1 MGLRR
6 RLSFAP
12 SELGHLGSFTQGL
25 RPGLHSGTASRLAKV
40 AICHCLENSC
50 FSTTQLWPIHLQQ
63 PRLLTLPEAVRTT
76 SHEVLVEAAS
86 DPALTED
93 LALVLLKH
101 SDLPSQVLDRLS
113 RNSGVMKSRKVK
125 LALVEHP
132 RTPRHISVPMVRH
145 LFTFDLMQVALT
157 PVVPADIKMTAEES
171 LINRLERLSQGER
184 LSLAHRASGR
194 VAAVL
199 LLDPESRVIHAA
211 LENSRLTESAVI
223 KALMRRDAPEAF
235 VRAVCHHS
243 RWSPR
248 REIRIALLRNG
259 KTPLSR
265 ALEFSRSLPPAVV
278 REILHGSHLPAAT
291 KKGLLKDVAERSGS
305 SEKPGF

>member
-1 MGLRR
+1 MSLDDATM
-6 RLSFAP
+6 SHATPEAFD
-12 SELGHLGSFTQGL
+12 
-25 RPGLHSGTASRLAKV
+25 AS
-40 AICHCLENSC
+40 
-50 FSTTQLWPIHLQQ
+50 
-63 PRLLTLPEAVRTT
+63 LPEAVRSA
-76 SHEVLVEAAS
+76 SHEVLAEAAS

-93 LALVLLKH
+93 LALVLVKQ
-101 SDLPSQVLDRLS
+101 SDLPTHVLDRLS
-113 RNSGVMKSRKVK
+113 RNGGVMKSRKVK

-132 RTPRHISVPMVRH
+132 RTPRHISIPLVRH

-157 PVVPADIKMTAEES
+157 PVVAADIKMAAEES

-194 VAAVL
+194 VAAIL
-199 LLDPESRVIHAA
+199 LLDPESRVIQAA

-243 RWSPR
+243 KWSPR
-248 REIRIALLRNG
+248 REIRIALLRSG

-265 ALEFSRSLPPAVV
+265 ALEFSRSLPSPLV
-278 REILHGSHLPAAT
+278 REILHGSHLPEAT
-291 KKGLLKDVAERSGS
+291 KKGLLKDVAERSGG
-305 SEKPGF
+305 SEKSAS

>member
-1 MGLRR
+1 MFLDDRTAAHA
-6 RLSFAP
+6 AP
-12 SELGHLGSFTQGL
+12 E
-25 RPGLHSGTASRLAKV
+25 ASA
-40 AICHCLENSC
+40 AS
-50 FSTTQLWPIHLQQ
+50 
-63 PRLLTLPEAVRTT
+63 LLEAVRST
-76 SHEVLVEAAS
+76 SHEVMAEAAS
-86 DPALTED
+86 DLALTED
-93 LALVLLKH
+93 LALALLKQ

-113 RNSGVMKSRKVK
+113 RNGGVMKSRKVK

-145 LFTFDLMQVALT
+145 LFTFDLMRVALT
-157 PVVPADIKMTAEES
+157 PVVPADIKMVAEES

-194 VAAVL
+194 VAATL
-199 LLDPESRVIHAA
+199 LIDREPRVIHAA
-211 LENSRLTESAVI
+211 LENSRLTESGVI

-243 RWSPR
+243 KWSPR
-248 REIRIALLRNG
+248 RGIRVALLHNG

-291 KKGLLKDVAERSGS
+291 TKGLLKDVAEREGS
-305 SEKPGF
+305 SEKFGS